1 MQYMDVLT
9 RSVANSVGATN
20 TEAKTQALSWLASQL
35 RWERTLENL
44 REDEHDH
51 LEHLNTEAAPKAA

>member
-9 RSVANSVGATN
+9 RSIGNSAGATK

-35 RWERTLENL
+35 RWEQTLENL
-44 REDEHDH
+44 RDDEHD
-51 LEHLNTEAAPKAA
+51 EATPKAA

>member
-9 RSVANSVGATN
+9 RSVGNSVGATK

-35 RWERTLENL
+35 RWEQTLENL
-44 REDEHDH
+44 RDDEHEDQA
-51 LEHLNTEAAPKAA
+51 TPKAA

>member
-9 RSVANSVGATN
+9 RSIGISVGATK

-35 RWERTLENL
+35 RWEQTLDNL
-44 REDEHDH
+44 RDDEHD
-51 LEHLNTEAAPKAA
+51 EVVTPKAA

>member
-9 RSVANSVGATN
+9 RSVGSSVGATK

-35 RWERTLENL
+35 RWEQTLENL
-44 REDEHDH
+44 RDDEHD
-51 LEHLNTEAAPKAA
+51 EVVTPKAA

>member
-44 REDEHDH
+44 RDDEHD
-51 LEHLNTEAAPKAA
+51 EEAAPKAA

>member
-9 RSVANSVGATN
+9 HSVGKSVGATK

-35 RWERTLENL
+35 RWEQTLENL
-44 REDEHDH
+44 RDDEHEDH
-51 LEHLNTEAAPKAA
+51 ATPKAA

>member
-9 RSVANSVGATN
+9 RSVGSATGATR

-35 RWERTLENL
+35 RWEQT
-44 REDEHDH
+44 
-51 LEHLNTEAAPKAA
+51 LEHLRDDEHEDEVTPKAA

>member
-9 RSVANSVGATN
+9 RSVGSSVGATK

-35 RWERTLENL
+35 RWEQTLENL
-44 REDEHDH
+44 RDDEHEDH
-51 LEHLNTEAAPKAA
+51 ATPKAA